1 MMLSGKIMKSLLSQ
15 AAKKEPEVTAF
26 LKSIF
31 EDARQKHQIP
41 ETDQIIGAT
50 IIIPNPE
57 GEEKVYFA
65 LFAINPKNMESIMVS
80 DPIPFAAIINLIMYE
95 IGK

>member
-1 MMLSGKIMKSLLSQ
+1 MKSLLSQ

-31 EDARQKHQIP
+31 DDARKKHEIP
-41 ETDQIIGAT
+41 VTEQIIGAT
-50 IIIPNPE
+50 IIIPDPNGKE
-57 GEEKVYFA
+57 QVYFA
-65 LFAINPKNMESIMVS
+65 LFAINPKTMESVMVS
-80 DPIPFAAIINLIMYE
+80 DPVPFSQIVELIMNE